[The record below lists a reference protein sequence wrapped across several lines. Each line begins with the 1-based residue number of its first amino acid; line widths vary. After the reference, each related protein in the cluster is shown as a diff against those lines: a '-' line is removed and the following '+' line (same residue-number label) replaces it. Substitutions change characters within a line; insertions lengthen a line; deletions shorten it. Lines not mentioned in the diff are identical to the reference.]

1 MARRYRQK
9 TGMMRIGLV
18 VAFVLGIC
26 APALLGAVPARAAV
40 TATFYS
46 HKFRLVD
53 GLRTDFPHGFV
64 VVAGTADDGTPVD
77 IHLGFSARNIFVDV
91 LWHPVDG
98 ALDDE
103 SLTDAYVSDSVKH
116 FSVTLSDAQYRAV
129 MAVEHKWRTWPQPSY
144 EIDSH
149 NCVTFVKELA
159 VASGLAVSDSRKF
172 IHAPADFLEDVAM
185 RNAAL
190 VGRPAA
196 TTVNSLT
203 TLQDRVEQLRAQADA
218 RK

>member
-1 MARRYRQK
+1 MTARIGQK
-9 TGMMRIGLV
+9 SGMLRIGLV
-18 VAFVLGIC
+18 VAFLLSVA
-26 APALLGAVPARAAV
+26 APADASV

-64 VVAGTADDGTPVD
+64 VLSGTTDDGTPVNV
-77 IHLGFSARNIFVDV
+77 HLGFSAKNIFIDV

-103 SLTDAYVSDSVKH
+103 ELTDAYVSDSIRH
-116 FSVTLSDAQYRAV
+116 FSLTLTDAQYHAV

-144 EIDSH
+144 EIDTH

-159 VASGLAVSDSRKF
+159 AAAGLTVSDSKKF
-172 IHAPADFLEDVAM
+172 IHAPADFLEDVAN

-190 VGRPAA
+190 LGRAVTP
-196 TTVNSLT
+196 VHNISS
-203 TLQDRVEQLRAQADA
+203 LQDRVEQLREQAAA

>member
-1 MARRYRQK
+1 MNSVMLRV
-9 TGMMRIGLV
+9 GLV
-18 VAFVLGIC
+18 VALLLGV
-26 APALLGAVPARAAV
+26 APASAAV

-64 VVAGTADDGTPVD
+64 VLAGNTDDGTPVNV
-77 IHLGFSARNIFVDV
+77 HLGFSAKNIFVDV

-103 SLTDAYVSDSVKH
+103 ELTDAYVSDSIKH
-116 FSVTLSDAQYRAV
+116 FSLALTDAQYHAV

-144 EIDSH
+144 EIDTH

-159 VASGLAVSDSRKF
+159 VASGLQVSDSRKF
-172 IHAPADFLEDVAM
+172 IHTPADFLEDVAM
-185 RNAAL
+185 RNAAI
-190 VGRPAA
+190 VGRDVTPV
-196 TTVNSLT
+196 TGISS
-203 TLQDRVEQLRAQADA
+203 LQDRVEQLRAQAA
-218 RK
+218 AKK